1 MHEMQG
7 RWRIV
12 VGVTGLVAGAGAV
25 AFPAGLAGA
34 AAAAP
39 AATSAPPAEY
49 GAAAQGKAIH
59 ENYNAVASVDPA
71 LAASRATA
79 QVSPSAS
86 PPIQLSSYG
95 YSRDP
100 GTLAGAVLFAPG
112 NPTTPANF
120 PGLAEAFFPVPN
132 QQHVAKCTF
141 NNDATDTTRSG
152 LCDQTRTGTDY
163 ALADV
168 EPKNNLGPSAEGYA
182 SVAGTT
188 FGNGVPLVA
197 GHVTSQ
203 SLIVPNAKG
212 ELTVTQE
219 NKGTNIAIPGTPIT
233 IASFEASTHLLSTAQ
248 QVSGTATCTIDVVIA
263 GQHVPVSQVQHA
275 LSALPAPPAA
285 GPLVYAFTA
294 PTRPVVAQDAIGGAG
309 SCTGAVLE
317 ISNPTTGSSVTY
329 TFGETDARAA
339 KLGSVLSGA
348 GSPPAAVGAPPSD
361 SSATPPAPAAAP
373 DSTPAAPTGTDVV
386 SSTPT
391 GATATISPTPPP
403 AASPNLAAPAPSGR
417 VAQARLLTKKISAMP
432 IGIVTAAGAT
442 AFGLGAWA
450 LIGAVASIAKAR
462 GIRLSGRA

>member
-1 MHEMQG
+1 M
-7 RWRIV
+7 
-12 VGVTGLVAGAGAV
+12 GVTGLAAGAGAL
-25 AFPAGLAGA
+25 AFPAALAGVA
-34 AAAAP
+34 AADTATP
-39 AATSAPPAEY
+39 AAPPAEY

-86 PPIQLSSYG
+86 PPVQLSSYG
-95 YSRDP
+95 YSHDP

-152 LCDQTRTGTDY
+152 LCDQTRTDTDY

-168 EPKNNLGPSAEGYA
+168 EPNNKLGPSAEGYA

-197 GHVTSQ
+197 SHVTSE
-203 SLIVPNAKG
+203 SLIVPDAKG

-219 NKGTNIAIPGTPIT
+219 NKGTDIAIPGTPIT
-233 IASFEASTHLLSTAQ
+233 VASFEASTHLISTAD
-248 QVSGTATCTIDVVIA
+248 QVSGVATCSIDMVIA
-263 GQHVPVSQVQHA
+263 GQHVPVSQVQAA
-275 LSALPAPPAA
+275 LSALPTPPAG

-294 PTRPVVAQDAIGGAG
+294 PTKPVVAQDAVGGAG

-317 ISNPTTGSSVTY
+317 ISNPTTGNSVTY

-339 KLGSVLSGA
+339 KLGTLLSGV
-348 GSPPAAVGAPPSD
+348 GSLPSSVVGALPSD
-361 SSATPPAPAAAP
+361 TSAPPPAPPASTAA
-373 DSTPAAPTGTDVV
+373 TPTGTDVV
-386 SSTPT
+386 STTPT
-391 GATATISPTPPP
+391 GATATLSPTPPP
-403 AASPNLAAPAPSGR
+403 AASTNLAAPAPSGR
-417 VAQARLLTKKISAMP
+417 VAQARLVTKKISAVP

-442 AFGLGAWA
+442 ALGLGAWA
-450 LIGAVASIAKAR
+450 LIGAVATIAKAR
-462 GIRLSGRA
+462 GIRLSSRA

>member
-1 MHEMQG
+1 M
-7 RWRIV
+7 V
-12 VGVTGLVAGAGAV
+12 VGLTGVVAGAGAL

-34 AAAAP
+34 AAGATAAP
-39 AATSAPPAEY
+39 VAPPAEY

-59 ENYNAVASVDPA
+59 ANYNAVASVDPA

-79 QVSPSAS
+79 QVSPSGS
-86 PPIQLSSYG
+86 PPVQLSSYG
-95 YSRDP
+95 YSNDP

-132 QQHVAKCTF
+132 QQHVAKCAF

-152 LCDQTRTGTDY
+152 VCDQTRTDTEY

-168 EPKNNLGPSAEGYA
+168 EPTNKLGPSAEGYA
-182 SVAGTT
+182 GVAGTT
-188 FGNGVPLVA
+188 FGHGVPLVA
-197 GHVTSQ
+197 SHVTSE
-203 SLIVPNAKG
+203 SMIVPDAKG

-219 NKGTNIAIPGTPIT
+219 NKGTNIAIQGTPIT
-233 IASFEASTHLLSTAQ
+233 IASFEASTHLISTADH
-248 QVSGTATCTIDVVIA
+248 VSGVATCSIDVVIA
-263 GQHVPVSQVQHA
+263 GQHVPVSQVQAA
-275 LSALPAPPAA
+275 LSALPAPPAG

-294 PTRPVVAQDAIGGAG
+294 PTKPVVAQDAIGGAG

-339 KLGSVLSGA
+339 KLGTLLTGA
-348 GSPPAAVGAPPSD
+348 GSPASSVVGAVPSA
-361 SSATPPAPAAAP
+361 SSATPPAPPAAT
-373 DSTPAAPTGTDVV
+373 DSTPATPTGTDVV

-391 GATATISPTPPP
+391 GATATLSPTPPP
-403 AASPNLAAPAPSGR
+403 AASTNLAAPAPSGR
-417 VAQARLLTKKISAMP
+417 VAQARLVTKRISAVP

-442 AFGLGAWA
+442 ALGLGAWA
-450 LIGAVASIAKAR
+450 LIGAVASIAKVR
-462 GIRLSGRA
+462 GIRLSSRA